1 MNKTHNRLL
10 SLSTISLLLASSFQL
25 LATPVYAA
33 NLANTY
39 VRLDRMQASTA
50 TGGVICARMTTDG
63 TEGKIKVTF
72 PTGFTVNSTA
82 ANWTVSNSDLPT
94 GATDWSSSVTSP
106 ASGVSG
112 QTVTWT
118 LANGTYTGAIHCFRF
133 ASSNTLTTSTAGS
146 DKAGQVE
153 ITTAAD
159 AQIDVGVY
167 ATAVIANDQVII
179 TATVPPTFSFALG
192 TNTQALGT
200 LSTSSVIS
208 GSGVTVTLGTNAAK
222 GWITWVKSL
231 YTYLNSA
238 TASDTIPT
246 IGSIDDTPSTLS
258 NGSKGYVLDCDLTT
272 DSGTGGTGT
281 VTIDPEYNG
290 TTTSMGGTLTTT
302 FNEVASANGPT
313 DSDVVTLVPRVT
325 ISALTKAATDYT
337 DTLTVVG
344 AANF

>member
-1 MNKTHNRLL
+1 MNKTLIKSLAFSALL
-10 SLSTISLLLASSFQL
+10 VSSLYLLAAPL
-25 LATPVYAA
+25 HAA
-33 NLANTY
+33 NLANVY
-39 VRLDRMQASTA
+39 LRLDRMQASTA
-50 TGGVICARMTTDG
+50 TGGVVCARMTTNG
-63 TEGKIKVTF
+63 TEGTIKVTF
-72 PTGFTVNSTA
+72 PSGFTVNSTA
-82 ANWTVSNSDLPT
+82 SNWTVSGTDLPT
-94 GATDWSSSVTSP
+94 GATNWATNITSP
-106 ASGVSG
+106 ATSVSG

-118 LANGTYTGAIHCFRF
+118 LADGNYTGALYCFRF
-133 ASSNTLTTSTAGS
+133 ASSNTLTTGTAGS
-146 DKAGQVE
+146 DRTGQVE
-153 ITTAAD
+153 ITTSAD
-159 AQIDVGVY
+159 VQIDVGVY
-167 ATAVIANDQVII
+167 ATAVIANDQVVI

-200 LSTSSVIS
+200 LSTTSVTS
-208 GSGVTVTLGTNAAK
+208 GSGVSVTLGTNAAK

-246 IGSIDDTPSTLS
+246 IGTVDDNPSTLTI
-258 NGSKGYVLDCDLTT
+258 GTKGYVLDCDLTT
-272 DSGTGGTGT
+272 DSGTSGTGT

-290 TTTSMGGTLTTT
+290 TTISQGGTLTTT

-313 DSDVVTLVPRVT
+313 DGDVITLVPRVT

>member
-1 MNKTHNRLL
+1 MNKTLN
-10 SLSTISLLLASSFQL
+10 IYYL
-25 LATPVYAA
+25 LATSFLFLVSPAYAA
-33 NLANTY
+33 NLTPAY
-39 VRLDRMQASTA
+39 LRLDRMQASTA
-50 TGGVICARMTTDG
+50 TGGVVCARMTTNG
-63 TEGKIKVTF
+63 SEGKIKVTF
-72 PTGFTVNSTA
+72 PTGFTVNGTA
-82 ANWTVSNSDLPT
+82 SNWTVSNADLPT
-94 GATDWSSSVTSP
+94 GATDWSGSVTSP

-118 LANGTYTGAIHCFRF
+118 LANGDYTGSIHCFRF
-133 ASSNTLTTSTAGS
+133 GSSNTLTTGTTGS
-146 DKAGQVE
+146 DKSGTIQ

-159 AQIDVGVY
+159 AEIDVAQY
-167 ATAVIANDQVII
+167 ATAVIDNDQVVI

-200 LSTSSVIS
+200 LSSTAITS
-208 GSGVTVTLGTNAAK
+208 GTGVTVTLGTNAPK
-222 GWITWVKSL
+222 GWLTWVKSL

-246 IGSIDDTPSTLS
+246 IGSIDNIPSDLTT
-258 NGSKGYVLDCDLTT
+258 GAEGYVLDCNLTT
-272 DSGTGGTGT
+272 DSGTAGTGT
-281 VTIDPEYNG
+281 VTIDPEYAGDDVNNDA
-290 TTTSMGGTLTTT
+290 GGTLTTT

-313 DSDVVTLVPRVT
+313 DSDVVTLIPRVT

>member
-1 MNKTHNRLL
+1 MNKTQILF
-10 SLSTISLLLASSFQL
+10 LLLTSSFFL
-25 LATPVYAA
+25 LISPAYAA
-33 NLANTY
+33 NLTNAY
-39 VRLDRMQASTA
+39 LRLDRMQASTA
-50 TGGVICARMTTDG
+50 TGGVVCARMTTNG
-63 TEGKIKVTF
+63 SEGKIKVTF
-72 PTGFTVNSTA
+72 PTGFTVNGTA
-82 ANWTVSNSDLPT
+82 SNWTVSNADLPT
-94 GATDWSSSVTSP
+94 GSTDWSGSVTSP

-118 LANGTYTGAIHCFRF
+118 LANGDYTGSLHCFRF
-133 ASSNTLTTSTAGS
+133 ASSNTLTTGSAGS
-146 DKAGQVE
+146 DKTGTIQ

-159 AQIDVGVY
+159 AEIDVAQY
-167 ATAVIANDQVII
+167 ATAVLTNDQVVI

-200 LSTSSVIS
+200 LSSTAVTS
-208 GSGVTVTLGTNAAK
+208 GAGVTVTIGTNAPK
-222 GWITWVKSL
+222 GWLTWVKSL

-246 IGSIDDTPSTLS
+246 IGIVDDTPSALS
-258 NGSKGYVLDCDLTT
+258 TGAEGYILDCDLTT
-272 DSGTGGTGT
+272 DSGTAGTGT

-290 TTTSMGGTLTTT
+290 TDVDEGGTLTTT
-302 FNEVASANGPT
+302 FNEVATANGPT
-313 DSDVVTLVPRVT
+313 DSDVVTLIPRVT